1 MGGQKIKLNKKDFKD
16 ISLSAKSINYSTQ
29 LKQNPLKFIDTQI
42 MTSISSLL
50 AVNRSHYCNI
60 Y

>member
-29 LKQNPLKFIDTQI
+29 LKQNPLKFIDTPV
-42 MTSISSLL
+42 MTSISSL
-50 AVNRSHYCNI
+50 
-60 Y
+60 